1 MQLEEKYAFDSQES
15 FPPSSQFPAQALCE
29 ASGETSFCEEEPHM
43 QSRPLWT
50 RHHHSCHILTNTL
63 VVLLG
68 QWHWNSEHIPAKHP
82 DEGDR
87 ARGQL
92 DQMVPLIPSSRP
104 SLCTGLSGS
113 RFPASR
119 LAQKA
124 SGLLFFNCFYSR
136 NISKAIFFF

>member
-1 MQLEEKYAFDSQES
+1 MLLTPRKVSLPALS
-15 FPPSSQFPAQALCE
+15 FPLRLFVRRVVKPAFVKKNHTCNPDLFGQ
-29 ASGETSFCEEEPHM
+29 GTIIHVTHM
-43 QSRPLWT
+43 
-50 RHHHSCHILTNTL
+50 LTNTL

-68 QWHWNSEHIPAKHP
+68 QWHWGSEHIPAKHP
-82 DEGDR
+82 AEGDR

-92 DQMVPLIPSSRP
+92 DQMVPLIPSSWP

-124 SGLLFFNCFYSR
+124 SGLLFFNCFFSR